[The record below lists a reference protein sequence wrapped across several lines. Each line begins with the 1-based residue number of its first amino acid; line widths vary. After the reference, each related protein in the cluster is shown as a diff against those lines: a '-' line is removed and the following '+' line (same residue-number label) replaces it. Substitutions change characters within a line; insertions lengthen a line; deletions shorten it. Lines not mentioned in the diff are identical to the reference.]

1 MIVKEKLHIAIVG
14 AGFGGLY
21 ATKELAKSNIPIQI
35 TLIDA
40 RNFHLFQPLLYQVAT
55 GQLSPEDIAYP
66 TRAIFSDN
74 KKVTVIKAKVQ
85 SVDLDKK
92 EVKFNDASIS
102 YDKLILSTGVKPY
115 FFGNKEWEK
124 YSPGLKS
131 VEDALEMRRRILDTF
146 EKAETKLKQTGDKT
160 PLNFI
165 VIGGGP
171 TGIELTGA
179 LAELGKIALK
189 NDFRKIHPDRA
200 KIYLIEAGENILQGF
215 PSKLIGAAERS
226 LKKLGVIIKTNSQV
240 VKIEKDFVEISTSE
254 GKYSIQSTAVLWAAG
269 IKTTLSSD
277 FFEGN
282 VKIKYDNAG
291 RIIVNEIL
299 NIDGYPDVF
308 IIGDLAN
315 FSHRS
320 GKPLP
325 GTAPVAMQQGRYA
338 AKKIKAGLKNKSIH
352 PFRYRNKGTL
362 AVIGRNAAIADFGP
376 IQFTGSIAWVLW
388 VFIHIGYLIG
398 FKNRILVMTQWA
410 WNYFGQQLTARII
423 YGRNDKTNMN

>member
-1 MIVKEKLHIAIVG
+1 MKETKVFHIVIVG

-21 ATKELAKSNIPIQI
+21 AAKELAKSNLPIKI

-66 TRAIFSDN
+66 TRAIFSEN
-74 KKVTVIKAKVQ
+74 RNVTVIKAKVQ

-92 EVKFNDASIS
+92 EVVFNNSTIS
-102 YDKLILSTGVKPY
+102 YDKLILSTGVKPH
-115 FFGNKEWEK
+115 FFGNNEWRK
-124 YSPGLKS
+124 YSPGLKTI
-131 VEDALEMRRRILDTF
+131 EDALEMRRRILDTF
-146 EKAETKLKQTGDKT
+146 EKAETRLKQTGDKT

-179 LAELGKIALK
+179 LAELSKIALK

-200 KIYLIEAGENILQGF
+200 KIYLIEDGESILPGF
-215 PSKLIGAAERS
+215 PSKLMNGAERS
-226 LKKLGVIIKTNSQV
+226 LKKLGVVVKTNSRV
-240 VKIEKDFVEISTSE
+240 VNIENDFVEISSTE
-254 GKYSIQSTAVLWAAG
+254 GNSSIQSTAVLWAAG

-282 VKIKYDNAG
+282 EKVKNDKTG
-291 RIIVNEIL
+291 RIIVNEFL
-299 NIDGYPDVF
+299 SIDDYPDVF

-315 FSHRS
+315 FSHQT
-320 GKPLP
+320 GKPLL

-338 AKKIKAGLKNKSIH
+338 AKKIKAELSNKSTN
-352 PFRYRNKGTL
+352 PFTYKNKGTL
-362 AVIGRNAAIADFGP
+362 AVIGRNAAIADFGF
-376 IQFTGSIAWVLW
+376 IQLTGFLAWALW
-388 VFIHIGYLIG
+388 VFVHIGYLVG
-398 FKNRILVMTQWA
+398 FKNKIIVMTQWA
-410 WNYFGQQLTARII
+410 WNYFGQKLTTRII
-423 YGRNDKTNMN
+423 YGRTDKANPN